1 MSSLFVQDEDGLE
14 EQQSELLH
22 QQNQEVISLEPQPT
36 GSQSQSQSFAP
47 RVNPSIPVVYHDE
60 ATIPVYPHREVNCS
74 LSLKYQQ
81 EILEEMLVKDALLI
95 LGRGLGWESITAN
108 LLYSL
113 SSPFIQLSKAQKK
126 RSLVFLLNAR
136 DPEIIRLS
144 EELDNLSWINED
156 NGNRFVS
163 VSGESQSSKRKLI
176 YSEGGIISITPR
188 VLVVDILSG
197 VLDVNDITGL
207 FVLHA
212 ERLKETSNDA
222 FIISLFRDKN
232 DWGFIKAFSDEPE
245 SFTGFT
251 PLATKLKVLRVSN
264 VSLWPRFHVT
274 VTQSFQY
281 HKKRD
286 SKRFVTEINTQMSY
300 KMNKI
305 QTALLSCIQA
315 CLGELKRHNPTL
327 VSEYWDMENIH
338 DPNFVRVIRMS
349 LDPQWHRLTYTTK
362 QLLNDLAILLELLE
376 SLVALDSVTFYQI
389 VKNVVD
395 VNLRQTVEGMNR
407 SMSPWLNL
415 DESQTVIQYAK
426 ERALG
431 KHNGE
436 YILEELP
443 KWNQLGVLIGDILN
457 ETSQNK
463 VQGSGR
469 ILIMC
474 SSRNVANQLNR
485 VLTTMKRKKAGSNAY
500 FSCRSYMMGKL
511 RNYLQYKEV
520 STLVKQ
526 ISKDLE
532 RAGEE
537 NEKASG
543 DTEVTVSKTFSR
555 NGQPVSKR
563 RRTRG
568 ASVVARVHQLHTG
581 KNGGNDEN
589 DDEQEEKNIID
600 LLAEEGEG
608 ELEEEEIE
616 AGYSSAGGFIP
627 SKQQTFEPIDTSDQ
641 IIVQVYNDKHDAS
654 FLEELSPSH
663 IIMFEPDLSFIR
675 RIEIYQAINHENPA
689 KVYFMYYGNS
699 VEEQKHLLRIKKEK
713 DAFTKLIREKANL
726 GKHFETAEDNI
737 KFQTHKSQVVNTR
750 IAGGARFRTEH
761 DEMRVVVD
769 VREFGSS
776 LPNLLYKIGI
786 QVVPCMITV
795 GDYIVSPQICIERK
809 SIPDL
814 IGSFKS
820 GRLYHQCE
828 QMFKHYDL
836 PVLLIEFDENKSFS
850 LETFTE
856 SKFIKTRAS
865 LNKSTMASA
874 SLDSKLRHS
883 LQSQILSLLYSFP
896 KLKIIWSSSP
906 YETAQIF
913 LELKANQDEPD
924 VGMALDKGVNKNL
937 LVEGGVGVNSDID
950 AVGGVGGGGVGPA
963 VLNDDPIDFLR
974 SVPGINNS
982 NMYKI
987 VRRVENIAELVKL
1000 SQDELIDLIGAE
1012 NGRKAYNFFNR
1023 TV

>member
-1 MSSLFVQDEDGLE
+1 MTSLFVQDEDGLE

-22 QQNQEVISLEPQPT
+22 QQNQDFAIESRST
-36 GSQSQSQSFAP
+36 SSQSQSQSQSHTP
-47 RVNPSIPVVYHDE
+47 TQQLESSIPVVFHDE
-60 ATIPVYPHREVNCS
+60 GTIPIYPHREVNCS
-74 LSLKYQQ
+74 LLLKYQQ
-81 EILEEMLVKDALLI
+81 EILEEMLVKDALLV
-95 LGRGLGWESITAN
+95 LGRGLGWESITGN

-113 SSPFIQLSKAQKK
+113 SSPFIQLSKTQKK
-126 RSLVFLLNAR
+126 KSLIFLLNAK
-136 DPEIIRLS
+136 DSEIIRLS
-144 EELDNLSWINED
+144 EELDDLSWIND
-156 NGNRFVS
+156 DIGNRFVT

-197 VLDVNDITGL
+197 ILDVNDITGL

-212 ERLKETSNDA
+212 ERIKETSNDA

-232 DWGFIKAFSDEPE
+232 EWGFVKAFSDEPE

-251 PLATKLKVLRVSN
+251 PLATKLKILRVAN

-281 HKKRD
+281 YTKKN

-305 QTALLSCIQA
+305 QAALLSCIQA

-327 VSEYWDMENIH
+327 ATEYWDMENIH
-338 DPNFVRVIRMS
+338 DPNFVRVIRVS

-362 QLLNDLAILLELLE
+362 QLINDLVILLELLE
-376 SLVALDSVTFYQI
+376 SLVALDSVSFYQV
-389 VKNVVD
+389 VKNIVD
-395 VNLRQTVEGMNR
+395 VNLKQTVVGMNR

-431 KHNGE
+431 KYNGE

-443 KWNQLGVLIGDILN
+443 KWNQLGILIDDILN
-457 ETSQNK
+457 EKSQNNSEN
-463 VQGSGR
+463 SGR
-469 ILIMC
+469 VLIMC
-474 SSRNVANQLNR
+474 SSRKVAAQLNQ
-485 VLTTMKRKKAGSNAY
+485 VLTTMKEKKSGANKH
-500 FSCRSYMMGKL
+500 FSSRSFMTNRL
-511 RNYLQYKEV
+511 RDYLQYKEI
-520 STLVKQ
+520 SALVKK
-526 ISKDLE
+526 ISHELE
-532 RAGEE
+532 HAGEE
-537 NEKASG
+537 NDGASE
-543 DTEVTVSKTFSR
+543 DTEIAVSKTFSR

-581 KNGGNDEN
+581 GNFGDNEN
-589 DDEQEEKNIID
+589 DDEKENENIMD
-600 LLAEEGEG
+600 LLAEDKDEGVEEKDG
-608 ELEEEEIE
+608 IEESLSGDIVASEELNFDWIK
-616 AGYSSAGGFIP
+616 SN
-627 SKQQTFEPIDTSDQ
+627 DQ
-641 IIVQVYNDKHDAS
+641 ILVQVYNDKHDAS

-663 IIMFEPDLSFIR
+663 IIMYEPDLSFIR
-675 RIEIYQAINHENPA
+675 RIEIYQAMKADNPA

-713 DAFTKLIREKANL
+713 DAFTRLIREKANL
-726 GKHFETAEDNI
+726 SKHFETADDNV

-750 IAGGARFRTEH
+750 IAGGAKFRTEQ

-820 GRLYHQCE
+820 GRLYNQCE
-828 QMFKHYDL
+828 QMFKYYDL

-850 LETFTE
+850 LESFSE
-856 SKFIKTRAS
+856 SKFIKTKANLS
-865 LNKSTMASA
+865 KSTA
-874 SLDSKLRHS
+874 SLDNKLRQN
-883 LQSQILSLLYSFP
+883 LQSQIFSLLYSFP

-924 VGMALDKGVNKNL
+924 VGMALDKGANRNL
-937 LVEGGVGVNSDID
+937 LTQ
-950 AVGGVGGGGVGPA
+950 GGGANDGGPA
-963 VLNDDPIDFLR
+963 ILNDDPIDFIR

-982 NMYKI
+982 NIYKI
-987 VRRVENIAELVKL
+987 VKRVENITELVKL
-1000 SQDELIDLIGAE
+1000 SQDELIDILGVE

>member
-1 MSSLFVQDEDGLE
+1 MKSLFVQDEDGLE

-22 QQNQEVISLEPQPT
+22 QQNQDFAIESRST
-36 GSQSQSQSFAP
+36 SSQSQSQP
-47 RVNPSIPVVYHDE
+47 PTQKLEPSIPVVFHDE
-60 ATIPVYPHREVNCS
+60 STIPIYPHREVNCS
-74 LSLKYQQ
+74 LLLKYQQ
-81 EILEEMLVKDALLI
+81 EILEEMLVKDALLV
-95 LGRGLGWESITAN
+95 LGRGLGWESITGN

-113 SSPFIQLSKAQKK
+113 SSPFIQLSKTQKK
-126 RSLVFLLNAR
+126 KSLIFLLNAK
-136 DPEIIRLS
+136 DSEIIRLS
-144 EELDNLSWINED
+144 EELDDLSWIND
-156 NGNRFVS
+156 DIGNRFVT

-197 VLDVNDITGL
+197 ILDVNDITGL

-212 ERLKETSNDA
+212 ERIKETSNDA

-232 DWGFIKAFSDEPE
+232 EWGFVKAFSDEPE

-251 PLATKLKVLRVSN
+251 PLATKLKILRVAN

-281 HKKRD
+281 YTKKD
-286 SKRFVTEINTQMSY
+286 NKRFVTEINTQMSY

-305 QTALLSCIQA
+305 QAALLSCIQA

-327 VSEYWDMENIH
+327 ATEYWDMENIH
-338 DPNFVRVIRMS
+338 DPNFVRVIRVS

-362 QLLNDLAILLELLE
+362 QLINDLVILLELLE
-376 SLVALDSVTFYQI
+376 SLVAMDSVSFYQV
-389 VKNVVD
+389 VKNILD
-395 VNLRQTVEGMNR
+395 VNLKQTVVGMNR

-431 KHNGE
+431 KYNGE

-443 KWNQLGVLIGDILN
+443 KWNQLGILIDDILN
-457 ETSQNK
+457 EKSQSNSEN
-463 VQGSGR
+463 SGR
-469 ILIMC
+469 VLIMC
-474 SSRNVANQLNR
+474 SSRKVATQLNQ
-485 VLTTMKRKKAGSNAY
+485 VLTTMKEKKLGGNRH
-500 FSCRSYMMGKL
+500 FSSRSFMTNRL
-511 RNYLQYKEV
+511 RDYLQYKEI
-520 STLVKQ
+520 SALVKK
-526 ISKDLE
+526 ISHELE
-532 RAGEE
+532 HAGEG
-537 NEKASG
+537 NDGASE
-543 DTEVTVSKTFSR
+543 DTEIAVSKTFSR

-581 KNGGNDEN
+581 GNFGDNEN
-589 DDEQEEKNIID
+589 DDEKENENIMD
-600 LLAEEGEG
+600 LLAEEKDEDVEEKDGIEESLSG
-608 ELEEEEIE
+608 DIVASEELNFDWIK
-616 AGYSSAGGFIP
+616 S
-627 SKQQTFEPIDTSDQ
+627 SDQ
-641 IIVQVYNDKHDAS
+641 ILVQVYNEKHDAS

-663 IIMFEPDLSFIR
+663 IIMYEPDLSFIR
-675 RIEIYQAINHENPA
+675 RIEIYQAMKADNPA

-713 DAFTKLIREKANL
+713 DAFTRLIREKANL
-726 GKHFETAEDNI
+726 SKHFETADDNV

-750 IAGGARFRTEH
+750 IAGGAKFRTEQ

-820 GRLYHQCE
+820 GRLYNQCE
-828 QMFKHYDL
+828 QMFKYYDL

-850 LETFTE
+850 LESFSE
-856 SKFIKTRAS
+856 SKFIKTKANLS
-865 LNKSTMASA
+865 KSTA
-874 SLDSKLRHS
+874 SLDNKLRQN
-883 LQSQILSLLYSFP
+883 LQSQIFSLLYSFP

-924 VGMALDKGVNKNL
+924 VGMALDKGANRNL
-937 LVEGGVGVNSDID
+937 LTQ
-950 AVGGVGGGGVGPA
+950 GGGANDGGPA
-963 VLNDDPIDFLR
+963 ILNDDPIDFIR
-974 SVPGINNS
+974 SVPGINNL
-982 NMYKI
+982 NIYKI
-987 VRRVENIAELVKL
+987 VKRVENIAELVKL
-1000 SQDELIDLIGAE
+1000 SQDELIDLLGAE

>member
-14 EQQSELLH
+14 EQQSELLQ
-22 QQNQEVISLEPQPT
+22 QQNEEIWSRSRPID
-36 GSQSQSQSFAP
+36 SQSQHNTTQQSD
-47 RVNPSIPVVYHDE
+47 PSIPIVFHDE
-60 ATIPVYPHREVNCS
+60 STIPIYPHREVNCS
-74 LSLKYQQ
+74 LPLKYQQ
-81 EILEEMLVKDALLI
+81 EVLEEMLVKDALLV
-95 LGRGLGWESITAN
+95 LGRGLGWESITGN

-113 SSPFIQLSKAQKK
+113 SSPFVQLSKTQKK
-126 RSLVFLLNAR
+126 KSLVFLLNAK
-136 DPEIIRLS
+136 DSEIIRLS
-144 EELDNLSWINED
+144 EELDDLSWINDD
-156 NGNRFVS
+156 NGNRFVT

-197 VLDVNDITGL
+197 ILDVNDITGL

-212 ERLKETSNDA
+212 ERIKETSNDA

-232 DWGFIKAFSDEPE
+232 EWGFIKAFSDEPE

-251 PLATKLKVLRVSN
+251 PLATKLKVLRVAN
-264 VSLWPRFHVT
+264 VILWPRFHVT

-281 HKKRD
+281 HKKKD

-305 QTALLSCIQA
+305 QAALLSCIQA

-327 VSEYWDMENIH
+327 ATEYWDMENIH
-338 DPNFVRVIRMS
+338 DPHFIRVIRIS

-362 QLLNDLAILLELLE
+362 QLMNDLAILLELLE
-376 SLVALDSVTFYQI
+376 NLVTLDSMAFYQV
-389 VKNVVD
+389 VKNIVD
-395 VNLRQTVEGMNR
+395 VNLKQTVVGMNR

-415 DESQTVIQYAK
+415 DESQTVIEYAK

-431 KHNGE
+431 KYNGE

-443 KWNQLGVLIGDILN
+443 KWNQLGILIDDILHEKLSN
-457 ETSQNK
+457 NTENHGK
-463 VQGSGR
+463 

-474 SSRNVANQLNR
+474 SSRKVANQLNKI
-485 VLTTMKRKKAGSNAY
+485 LTTMKERKQGVNRH
-500 FSCRSYMMGKL
+500 FSCRSYMVSKL
-511 RNYLQYKEV
+511 RDYLQYKEI
-520 STLVKQ
+520 SSLVNK
-526 ISKDLE
+526 IANELDHTEDENGGASKE
-532 RAGEE
+532 
-537 NEKASG
+537 
-543 DTEVTVSKTFSR
+543 TEITVSKTFSR

-568 ASVVARVHQLHTG
+568 ASVVARVHKLHTG
-581 KNGGNDEN
+581 GNGGVDDNSDELEN
-589 DDEQEEKNIID
+589 ENIID
-600 LLAEEGEG
+600 LLDEDVNEVVEGG
-608 ELEEEEIE
+608 LLDDLVSPNELNFDWIN
-616 AGYSSAGGFIP
+616 S
-627 SKQQTFEPIDTSDQ
+627 DDQ
-641 IIVQVYNDKHDAS
+641 ILVQVYNDKHDAS

-663 IIMFEPDLSFIR
+663 VIMYEPDLSFIR
-675 RIEIYQAINHENPA
+675 RIEIYQAISSNNPA

-713 DAFTKLIREKANL
+713 DAFTRLIREKANL
-726 GKHFETAEDNI
+726 SKHFETADDNV

-750 IAGGARFRTEH
+750 IAGGARFRTED

-786 QVVPCMITV
+786 RVVPCMITV
-795 GDYIVSPQICIERK
+795 GDYIVSPRICIERK

-820 GRLYHQCE
+820 GRLYNQCE

-850 LETFTE
+850 LETFSE
-856 SKFIKTRAS
+856 SKFIKTKAN
-865 LNKSTMASA
+865 LTKPSTAI
-874 SLDSKLRHS
+874 DTKLRQN
-883 LQSQILSLLYSFP
+883 LQSQIFSLLYSFP

-913 LELKANQDEPD
+913 LELKANQEEPD
-924 VGMALDKGVNKNL
+924 VGIALDKGVNKNL
-937 LVEGGVGVNSDID
+937 ITQ
-950 AVGGVGGGGVGPA
+950 GGGSGGTNDGGPA
-963 VLNDDPIDFLR
+963 ILNDDPIDFIQN
-974 SVPGINNS
+974 VPGINNS
-982 NMYKI
+982 NLYK
-987 VRRVENIAELVKL
+987 VVQRVENIVELVKL
-1000 SQDELIDLIGAE
+1000 SQDEFIDLLGVE
-1012 NGRKAYNFFNR
+1012 NGRKAYTFFNR

>member
-14 EQQSELLH
+14 EQQSELIH
-22 QQNQEVISLEPQPT
+22 QQQQEVNAEPQPSS
-36 GSQSQSQSFAP
+36 SQTQTSRRQQSET
-47 RVNPSIPVVYHDE
+47 SIPVVFHDE
-60 ATIPVYPHREVNCS
+60 STIPIYPHREVNCS
-74 LSLKYQQ
+74 LPLKYQQ
-81 EILEEMLVKDALLI
+81 QILEEMLVKDALLI
-95 LGRGLGWESITAN
+95 LGRGLGWETITSN
-108 LLYSL
+108 LLFSL
-113 SSPFIQLSKAQKK
+113 SSPFIQLDKTRKK
-126 RSLVFLLNAR
+126 KSLVFLLNAK
-136 DPEIIRLS
+136 DSEIIRLS
-144 EELDNLSWINED
+144 EELDDLSWIND
-156 NGNRFVS
+156 DTSNRFVT
-163 VSGESQSSKRKLI
+163 VSGESQSSKRKSI
-176 YSEGGIISITPR
+176 YLEGGIISITPR

-197 VLDVNDITGL
+197 ILDVNDITGL

-212 ERLKETSNDA
+212 ERIKETSNDA

-251 PLATKLKVLRVSN
+251 PLATKLKILRVSN

-281 HKKRD
+281 HKKKE
-286 SKRFVTEINTQMSY
+286 SKRYVTEINTQMSY

-305 QTALLSCIQA
+305 QAALLSCIQA

-327 VSEYWDMENIH
+327 ATEYWDMENIH
-338 DPNFVRVIRMS
+338 DPNFVRIIRIA

-362 QLLNDLAILLELLE
+362 QLINDIGILLDLLE
-376 SLVALDSVTFYQI
+376 NLVTLDSVTFYQI
-389 VKNVVD
+389 VKNIVD
-395 VNLRQTVEGMNR
+395 VNLKQSLEGMNR

-426 ERALG
+426 DRALG

-443 KWNQLGVLIGDILN
+443 KWNQLGILIDDILHEKAVN
-457 ETSQNK
+457 GTDN
-463 VQGSGR
+463 SGR

-474 SSRNVANQLNR
+474 SSRKVANQLNR
-485 VLTTMKRKKAGSNAY
+485 ILSTMKEKKLGSRTH
-500 FSCRSYMMGKL
+500 FSSRSYMMNRL
-511 RNYLQYKEV
+511 RDYLQYKKI
-520 STLVKQ
+520 SSLVKK
-526 ISKDLE
+526 ISNELE
-532 RAGEE
+532 HA
-537 NEKASG
+537 NEGNEGASA
-543 DTEVTVSKTFSR
+543 DSEITVSKTFSR

-581 KNGGNDEN
+581 SHDGENENDEEREN
-589 DDEQEEKNIID
+589 SSIVD
-600 LLAEEGEG
+600 LLADEDEANEVEG
-608 ELEEEEIE
+608 ELS
-616 AGYSSAGGFIP
+616 GM
-627 SKQQTFEPIDTSDQ
+627 IDTFHELSFDWINSNDQ

-654 FLEELSPSH
+654 FLEELSPSY
-663 IIMFEPDLSFIR
+663 IIMYEPDLSFIR
-675 RIEIYQAINHENPA
+675 RIEIYQAIQSQNPA

-713 DAFTKLIREKANL
+713 DAFTRLIREKANL
-726 GKHFETAEDNI
+726 GKHFETADDNV
-737 KFQTHKSQVVNTR
+737 KFQTHRSQVVNTR
-750 IAGGARFRTEH
+750 IAGGAKFRTEH

-820 GRLYHQCE
+820 GRLYNQCE

-850 LETFTE
+850 LKSFSE
-856 SKFIKTRAS
+856 SKFIKTKANLSRS
-865 LNKSTMASA
+865 MTT
-874 SLDSKLRHS
+874 SLDNQLRQN
-883 LQSQILSLLYSFP
+883 LQSQIFSLLYSFP

-924 VGMALDKGVNKNL
+924 VGMALEKGVNKSL
-937 LVEGGVGVNSDID
+937 ITPRGARVDGGPVI
-950 AVGGVGGGGVGPA
+950 
-963 VLNDDPIDFLR
+963 LNDDPIDFIR
-974 SVPGINNS
+974 NIPGINNL
-982 NMYKI
+982 NIYKI
-987 VRRVENIAELVKL
+987 VQRVENISELVKL
-1000 SQDELIDLIGAE
+1000 SQDELVDLLGAE
-1012 NGRKAYNFFNR
+1012 NGHKAYNFFNR